1 MKHGDEKHFFD
12 PVTRQNLKS
21 IKDANKTVSLTTSKG
36 KLIQYQE
43 QRDLVFKLLVRS
55 QMLNAPIDLNV
66 LISYS
71 LSHVP
76 HCLGTPDGFFFKTN
90 KTSMLR
96 FLMEDYNVDVQHPE
110 DSMFIQDGNALF
122 HTLVNLPP
130 TFGGICLQIYD
141 VKKEFYFLKRFLT
154 SRFHKNARKKT
165 TWMWRTVYPG
175 WISNEKI

>member
-76 HCLGTPDGFFFKTN
+76 HCLGTPDGFFSRQIKHLCFDFSWKIIMWTYN
-90 KTSMLR
+90 IQRIPCSSKMGML
-96 FLMEDYNVDVQHPE
+96 FSTH
-110 DSMFIQDGNALF
+110 
-122 HTLVNLPP
+122 
-130 TFGGICLQIYD
+130 
-141 VKKEFYFLKRFLT
+141 
-154 SRFHKNARKKT
+154 
-165 TWMWRTVYPG
+165 
-175 WISNEKI
+175 